1 MEGYSQLTTKKEV
14 DFIYYHEYAHSVLY
28 QAGVFDRYAS
38 VDSVELDRVGR
49 HRIKYV
55 NDELELQADAY
66 AMLKTGMSV
75 DELVNIRFNKLNNFT
90 KAGNL
95 SYLNNF
101 NVNTYIK
108 SIKKQ
113 LPIVKKLTNLSL
125 LESITYIRNVF

>member
-1 MEGYSQLTTKKEV
+1 
-14 DFIYYHEYAHSVLY
+14 
-28 QAGVFDRYAS
+28 
-38 VDSVELDRVGR
+38 
-49 HRIKYV
+49 
-55 NDELELQADAY
+55 
-66 AMLKTGMSV
+66 MLKTGMSV